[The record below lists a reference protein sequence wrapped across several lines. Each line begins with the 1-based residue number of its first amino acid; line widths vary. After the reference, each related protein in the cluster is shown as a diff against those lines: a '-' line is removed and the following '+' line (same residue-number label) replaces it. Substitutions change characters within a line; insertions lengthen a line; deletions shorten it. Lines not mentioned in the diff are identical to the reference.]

1 MRKLLSNKNWG
12 FKLTEQDKPKSKP
25 KPKQPTKDT
34 KIADKKPVVKTKP
47 EKKSKSGSGFLKA
60 LVRMLVIVF
69 VIGATSAGWLFWQDW
84 QLKTDAI
91 DSNTAVISSLKSSIS
106 SAKNQSQALMEQ
118 QRQQQK
124 LALQLDNQLQNI
136 ELRVNA
142 QGKRLVELGST
153 TRSDWLLA
161 EAEYLARLAQQ
172 RLQTER
178 RVKSPLALLQSV
190 DAILTQI
197 DDPNLL
203 QARSAV
209 AADITSLR
217 LTPDVDR
224 EGIYLELQALANS
237 VEKLLLN
244 ELAKPQ
250 EPVQQPLEKP
260 SQQSKQS
267 VLDEFL
273 ADLSGLVRVRQ
284 RQQPIEPILLPR
296 EEQIVRLNMQMIFE
310 QAQISLLREEQ
321 KIYQVSLE
329 RAQYYLQSFFQSNSS
344 SQMVSQRIAVLQ
356 DTSIVQQLPD
366 IYGSLD
372 AIQALLIMREQRI
385 LDGENSAP
393 LESDQ

>member
-1 MRKLLSNKNWG
+1 M
-12 FKLTEQDKPKSKP
+12 TEQDKPKSKP

-69 VIGATSAGWLFWQDW
+69 VIGATSAGWIFWKDW
-84 QLKTDAI
+84 QLKTQAV
-91 DSNTAVISSLKSSIS
+91 DSNTSVISSLKSSIS
-106 SAKNQSQALMEQ
+106 SSKNQSQALMEQ

-136 ELRVNA
+136 ELRVNT

-203 QARSAV
+203 QARGTV

-217 LTPDVDR
+217 LIPDVDR
-224 EGIYLELQALANS
+224 EGIYLELQALASS

-250 EPVQQPLEKP
+250 ESVQQPLEKP
-260 SQQSKQS
+260 SQQPNQS
-267 VLDEFL
+267 VLDDFL

-321 KIYQVSLE
+321 KIYQVTLE
-329 RAQYYLQSFFQSNSS
+329 KAQYYLQRFFQSNSS

-356 DTSIVQQLPD
+356 DTSIIQQLPD